1 MTPTIFKRLFNMT
14 DGTIRKADASSLWFK
29 HETFVLVENILETK
43 FFAMYLNAAV
53 QRLGTETAFGV
64 LAKAKAMEAEGQSVI
79 HLEIGQPDFPTP
91 PNVCEAAKRAIDEG
105 WTGYGPTCGLPEF
118 RELIARHISESRGIE
133 VNPSQVVVTPGGKPI
148 MFFALLSLVER
159 GEEVVYPDPGFPIYR
174 SMIDYVG
181 GKPVPMPLIE
191 AHDFSFE
198 LDRLKGL
205 ISDRT
210 KLLILNSPQNP
221 TGGILS
227 RDDLKAVAELC
238 IEHDV
243 VILADEI
250 YSRLLYQGRF
260 ESITQFPHVLD
271 RTIILDGF
279 SKTYSMTG
287 WRLGYGILPEWLVD
301 SFERLMV
308 NSNSCTTTFIQRAGM
323 EALTGP
329 QDAVEHMRREFLRR
343 RDFFVERLNQIPG
356 ISCRRPKG
364 AFYCF
369 ANVSQFDLT
378 SRELETYLL
387 NEGGV
392 ACLAGDG
399 FGAGGVGYLRFS
411 FANSMENLAEALKR
425 LADIL
430 SQVSRI

>member
-1 MTPTIFKRLFNMT
+1 MN
-14 DGTIRKADASSLWFK
+14 
-29 HETFVLVENILETK
+29 
-43 FFAMYLNAAV
+43 LNKAV
-53 QRLGTETAFGV
+53 QRLGTETAFRV
-64 LAKAKAMEAEGQSVI
+64 LAKAKAMEAEGRSII

-91 PNVCEAAKRAIDEG
+91 TNICEAAKRALDEG

-118 RELIARHISESRGIE
+118 RELIAQHISESRGIE
-133 VNPSQVVVTPGGKPI
+133 ARPSQVVVTPGGKPI
-148 MFFALLSLVER
+148 IFFALLSLVEP

-181 GKPVPMPLIE
+181 AKGVPMPLVE
-191 AHDFSFE
+191 SQDFSFE
-198 LDRLKGL
+198 LDRLESL

-221 TGGILS
+221 TGGILP
-227 RDDLKAVAELC
+227 RDDLEAVAELC
-238 IEHDV
+238 SRHGVI
-243 VILADEI
+243 ILADEI
-250 YSRLLYQGRF
+250 YSRLIYQGEF
-260 ESITQFPHVLD
+260 ESITQFPQALD
-271 RTIILDGF
+271 QTIILDGF

-329 QDAVEHMRREFLRR
+329 QVAVEQMRLEFLRR
-343 RDFFVERLNQIPG
+343 RDFFVAGLNRIPG
-356 ISCRRPKG
+356 LTCRLPKG

-369 ANVSQFDLT
+369 ANVSAFDLN
-378 SRELETYLL
+378 SRELERHLL
-387 NEGGV
+387 EECGV

-399 FGAGGVGYLRFS
+399 FGAEGTGYLRFS
-411 FANSMENLAEALKR
+411 FANSMENLAEALIR
-425 LADIL
+425 LEDAL
-430 SQVSRI
+430 GSEFR

>member
-1 MTPTIFKRLFNMT
+1 MT

-64 LAKAKAMEAEGQSVI
+64 LAKAKAMEAEGRSVI

-133 VNPSQVVVTPGGKPI
+133 VSPSQVVVTPGGKPI

-174 SMIDYVG
+174 SMIDYIG

-343 RDFFVERLNQIPG
+343 RDLFVERLNQIPG

>member
-1 MTPTIFKRLFNMT
+1 
-14 DGTIRKADASSLWFK
+14 
-29 HETFVLVENILETK
+29 
-43 FFAMYLNAAV
+43 MYLNEAV

-64 LAKAKAMEAEGQSVI
+64 LAKAKAMEAKGRSII

-91 PNVCEAAKRAIDEG
+91 PNICEAAKRALDEG

-133 VNPSQVVVTPGGKPI
+133 VSPSQVVVTPGGKPI
-148 MFFALLSLVER
+148 MFYALMSLVEQ

-174 SMIDYVG
+174 SMIDYIG
-181 GKPVPMPLIE
+181 GKAVPMPLVE
-191 AHDFSFE
+191 AQDFSFE
-198 LDRLKGL
+198 LDRLESL
-205 ISDRT
+205 ISDNT
-210 KLLILNSPQNP
+210 KLLILNTPQNP

-227 RDDLKAVAELC
+227 REDLKAVAELC
-238 IEHDV
+238 LKHDV
-243 VILADEI
+243 IILADEI

-260 ESITQFPHVLD
+260 ESITQFPDVLD

-308 NSNSCTTTFIQRAGM
+308 NSNSCTTTFVQRAGM

-329 QDAVEHMRREFLRR
+329 QDAVEQMRREFLRR
-343 RDFFVERLNQIPG
+343 RDFFVAGLNRIPG
-356 ISCRRPKG
+356 ISCRLPKG

-369 ANVSQFDLT
+369 ANVSSFDLT
-378 SRELETYLL
+378 SRQLEDYLL
-387 NEGGV
+387 REYGV

-399 FGAGGVGYLRFS
+399 FGAEGAGFLRFS
-411 FANSMENLAEALKR
+411 FANSMDNLAEALNR
-425 LADIL
+425 LEEAL
-430 SQVSRI
+430 RLLK

>member
-1 MTPTIFKRLFNMT
+1 
-14 DGTIRKADASSLWFK
+14 
-29 HETFVLVENILETK
+29 
-43 FFAMYLNAAV
+43 MYLNSAV

-64 LAKAKAMEAEGQSVI
+64 LAKAKAMEAEGRSII

-91 PNVCEAAKRAIDEG
+91 QNICEAAKRAIDEG

-118 RELIARHISESRGIE
+118 RDLIARHISESRGIE
-133 VNPSQVVVTPGGKPI
+133 ARPSQVVVTPGGKPI
-148 MFFALLSLVER
+148 IFFALLSLVER

-174 SMIDYVG
+174 SMIDYIG
-181 GKPVPMPLIE
+181 GKAVPMPLVE
-191 AHDFSFE
+191 AQDFSFE
-198 LDRLKGL
+198 LDRLKSL

-210 KLLILNSPQNP
+210 KLLILNTPQNP

-227 RDDLKAVAELC
+227 RDDLEAVAELC
-238 IEHDV
+238 IRHDV

-260 ESITQFPHVLD
+260 ESITQFPDVLD

-329 QDAVEHMRREFLRR
+329 QDAVERMRREFLKR
-343 RDFFVERLNQIPG
+343 RDFFVEGLNRIPG
-356 ISCRRPKG
+356 ISCRLPKG

-378 SRELETYLL
+378 SRELEKYLL

-399 FGAGGVGYLRFS
+399 FGAEGVGYLRFS
-411 FANSMENLAEALKR
+411 FANSIQNLAKALDRLEDTLSPADMKR
-425 LADIL
+425 GQTQNVNI
-430 SQVSRI
+430 